1 MYWQYTPYTIPL
13 LVSAVFSS
21 AIGLYIYRY
30 RAAKGALSLTLLFAS
45 VALWT
50 LAYALELA
58 LISPEAKRAFANLQ
72 YLFISTTP
80 VFWLLFALQ
89 YTERNN
95 WAHNRARAP
104 LYLLPLLTSMLAWT
118 DDRFGLL
125 RSQFE
130 IVHVDGAA
138 VLSVVQYG
146 PWFWIHT
153 AYCYGLFLIGTLLI
167 LPFFF
172 RSPYLYR
179 GQLAASLVGLFAPW
193 LANILYIFSLSPWPY
208 LDLTPFAF
216 IIMGLAAV
224 WALFRFQLFDLIPAA
239 RHEVV
244 ERLRDGVAVFDLQD
258 RLIDANPIACGIL
271 GLERGVIGLP
281 AANALAVLT
290 TIGLPLRE
298 TTSEEIHLG
307 PEGTAR
313 HYELQINALRDR
325 NENLSGHLL
334 VFHDITERKR
344 TEDELVRSQRLR
356 AAGELSLGVSHNLN
370 NILTGILGPAHLLK
384 EIVTEG
390 EAAEYVDVILR
401 SSQRARDLVQR
412 LRRTVEEQ
420 GADLQAVYLERA
432 VHEAVKAAQPR
443 WKDEAEANGVLIE
456 IETHFSDAPI
466 AAADPAGLHDILLNF
481 FFNAAD
487 ALPKGGTITIGAR
500 RHSDQA
506 ELRFSDN
513 GIGMDADTRDRVF
526 EPFFTTKVNVGT
538 GLGLSTAYAT
548 AQRWGGEI
556 SVESA
561 VGQGTTFVLSMPLWK
576 GPLPEEVEADEEIP
590 VMAEIDQN
598 RVGRILLAED
608 EAVIGMLVEG
618 RLKAGGHELVYAATA
633 DEAIEQF
640 SASHFDIAIID
651 LGIPGRSG
659 DELAKLFKEHNPQ
672 LRTLLVTG
680 WDLKDDDPRR
690 QPFDLYIKKPFNV
703 RRVEQA
709 VAQLLAQI
717 ASDSSPA

>member
-1 MYWQYTPYTIPL
+1 MYWQHTPYTIPL

-30 RAAKGALSLTLLFAS
+30 RAAKGALSLTLLFAA

-58 LISPEAKRAFANLQ
+58 LVSPEAKRALADLQ

-80 VFWLLFALQ
+80 VLWLVFALQ

-95 WAHNRARAP
+95 WTHPRALVP
-104 LYLLPLLTSMLAWT
+104 LYLLPLFTSVLAWT
-118 DDRFGLL
+118 DGRFGLL
-125 RSQFE
+125 RSQFAM
-130 IVHVDGAA
+130 VNVDGAD
-138 VLSVVQYG
+138 VLSVVEYG
-146 PWFWIHT
+146 PWFWVHT
-153 AYCYGLFLIGTLLI
+153 TYCYGLFLIGTLLI
-167 LPFFF
+167 LPLFL

-179 GQLAASLVGLFAPW
+179 GQLAACLVGLFAPW

-244 ERLRDGVAVFDLQD
+244 ERLRDGVTVFDLQD
-258 RLIDANPIACGIL
+258 RLIDANPTARSIL
-271 GLERGVIGLP
+271 GLERGLIGLP
-281 AANALAVLT
+281 AADVLAALPA
-290 TIGLPLRE
+290 IELPLRE
-298 TTSEEIHLG
+298 TAGDEVLLG
-307 PEGTAR
+307 TEGSAR
-313 HYELQINALRDR
+313 YYDMQINALRDK

-344 TEDELVRSQRLR
+344 AEDELVRSQRLR

-384 EIVTEG
+384 EIATEG

-432 VHEAVKAAQPR
+432 VHEAIKAAQPR
-443 WKDEAEANGVLIE
+443 WKDEAEASGVRIE

-466 AAADPAGLHDILLNF
+466 AAADPAGLHDILLNL

-487 ALPKGGTITIGAR
+487 ALPKGGTITIRAR

-506 ELRFSDN
+506 ELSFADN

-561 VGQGTTFVLSMPLWK
+561 PGEGTTFLLRMPLWK
-576 GPLPEEVEADEEIP
+576 GPLAQEVETEEEAP
-590 VMAEIDQN
+590 ALTEGDSN

-618 RLKAGGHELVYAATA
+618 RLAACGHELVYAATA

-640 SASHFDIAIID
+640 SAGHFDIAIID

-659 DELAKLFKEHNPQ
+659 DELAVLFKERNPQ

-680 WDLKDDDPRR
+680 WDLKEDDPRR

-709 VAQLLAQI
+709 VTQLLAQI
-717 ASDSSPA
+717 DSDSPST

>member
-1 MYWQYTPYTIPL
+1 MYWQHTPYTIPL

-21 AIGLYIYRY
+21 AIALYIYRH
-30 RAAKGALSLTLLFAS
+30 RAARGALALTLLFAG

-50 LAYALELA
+50 LAYAFELA
-58 LISPEAKRAFANLQ
+58 LVAPEAKRALANLQ

-80 VFWLLFALQ
+80 VFWLVFALQ

-95 WAHNRARAP
+95 WTQRRALAP
-104 LYLLPLLTSMLAWT
+104 LYLLPLFTSVLAWT
-118 DDRFGLL
+118 DGRFGLL
-125 RSQFE
+125 RNQFE
-130 IVHVDGAA
+130 IVSIDGAA
-138 VLSVVQYG
+138 VLSVVEYG
-146 PWFWIHT
+146 PWFWVHT
-153 AYCYGLFLIGTLLI
+153 TYCYGLFLLGTLLI
-167 LPFFF
+167 LPFFL

-179 GQLAASLVGLFAPW
+179 GQLAACLIGLFAPW
-193 LANILYIFSLSPWPY
+193 LANILYIFSLNPWPY

-258 RLIDANPIACGIL
+258 RLIDANPTACTIL
-271 GLERGVIGLP
+271 RLERGTIGLP
-281 AANALAVLT
+281 ATDALAALT
-290 TIGLPLRE
+290 TVELPLRE
-298 TTSEEIHLG
+298 ATGDEVHLG
-307 PEGTAR
+307 PDGATR
-313 HYELQINALRDR
+313 HYEVQVNALRDR
-325 NENLSGHLL
+325 GDNLSGHLL

-344 TEDELVRSQRLR
+344 AEDELVRSQRLR

-384 EIVTEG
+384 EIITEG
-390 EAAEYVDVILR
+390 EAAEYVEVVLR
-401 SSQRARDLVQR
+401 SSLRARDLVQR
-412 LRRTVEEQ
+412 LRRTVEEE
-420 GADLQAVYLERA
+420 GSEPQAVYLERA
-432 VHEAVKAAQPR
+432 IHEAVKAAQPR

-466 AAADPAGLHDILLNF
+466 AAADPAGLHDILLNL

-487 ALPKGGTITIGAR
+487 ALPEGGTITICAR
-500 RHSDQA
+500 RHDHLA
-506 ELRFSDN
+506 ELSFADN
-513 GIGMDADTRDRVF
+513 GIGMDADTCARVF

-548 AQRWGGEI
+548 VQRWGGEI
-556 SVESA
+556 AVESA
-561 VGQGTTFVLSMPLWK
+561 PGKGTTFVVRMPLWK
-576 GPLPEEVEADEEIP
+576 GPLPQEVEVDEEIP
-590 VMAEIDQN
+590 LIAETDKE

-618 RLKAGGHELVYAATA
+618 RLEARGHELVYAATA

-640 SASHFDIAIID
+640 SAGHFDIAIID
-651 LGIPGRSG
+651 LGIPGRPG
-659 DELAKLFKEHNPQ
+659 DELAKLFKERNPR

-680 WDLKDDDPRR
+680 WDLKEDDPRR

-703 RRVEQA
+703 RRIEQA

-717 ASDSSPA
+717 ESDV